1 MSRIIFPLS
10 DETLLFVIFSLI
22 FPKFLLTECSANGIT
37 SIGNGKV
44 PRISTC
50 FESSTIHINFFEAA
64 ASIFSLVC
72 APPPPL
78 IR

>member
-1 MSRIIFPLS
+1 MYLK
-10 DETLLFVIFSLI
+10 DL
-22 FPKFLLTECSANGIT
+22 IT
-37 SIGNGKV
+37 STGNGKV
-44 PRISTC
+44 PNSFQLR